1 MRTHI
6 CAQKNCLVVDDFRG
20 MRTLLRDMLRECGAT
35 TIELLGT
42 AKEALRAM
50 QSMPV
55 DVVLC
60 GDLDVAQGQNGQQL
74 LEEAKHLELIGPSC
88 IWMMISAEKNP
99 EAIMGSLEFQPDA
112 YLLKPVTINLLQER
126 LEKISKR
133 KQAFGQI
140 NRAVLKKNY
149 RRAVQLCDEQM
160 AYDKVHG
167 IELLQIKG
175 QMLALA
181 GEVESAQ
188 VLFEQV
194 LAIRELP
201 WARTG
206 LGRICFDQRDYEAAI
221 GHLERCIDYN
231 PLYLEAY
238 DWLAKA
244 LQCNGEIKEA
254 EAVLASALKMSPNST
269 RRQAR
274 LGELA
279 FKRGDYT
286 GAEAAFRKSI
296 SVGEYSVMKTPDAYV
311 GLAKT
316 CSATGKST
324 EAHAVLRTLQKQF
337 DSEDAILRAK
347 TATGILY
354 RDERQKDKVDA
365 VADEVELMV
374 NRSFSKFDKRASL
387 EAAQFLLATKH
398 VESAVGLLRHLVV
411 NNHDDQVLATEVQS
425 IFNGANREQDGA
437 KLIEDCQ
444 REANEMMNT
453 GVLLARGGK
462 LEEAVLAMRSA
473 KTALPGNGRVLLNFV
488 HVALLYLDHFG
499 PDLALIKE
507 SREALNA
514 TRRIVP
520 GDKRISQLSHQ
531 LEELEVQFK

>member
-1 MRTHI
+1 
-6 CAQKNCLVVDDFRG
+6 

-50 QSMPV
+50 QGMPV

-74 LEEAKHLELIGPSC
+74 LEEAKHLELVGPSC
-88 IWMMISAEKNP
+88 IWMMVSADKSP
-99 EAIMGSLEFQPDA
+99 EGIMGSLEFQPDA
-112 YLLKPVTINLLQER
+112 YLLKPVTINLLQDR

-140 NRAVLKKNY
+140 NTAVLKKNY

-160 AYDKVHG
+160 AYDKVHA

-181 GEVESAQ
+181 GEVDAAQ

-194 LAIRELP
+194 LSIRELP

-206 LGRICFDQRDYEAAI
+206 LGRICYDQRDYEAAI
-221 GHLERCIDYN
+221 AHFRRCIDFN
-231 PLYLEAY
+231 RLYLDAY

-254 EAVLASALKMSPNST
+254 EEVLASALKMSPNST

-279 FKRGDYT
+279 YKRGDFA

-311 GLAKT
+311 GLAKS
-316 CSATGKST
+316 CSATGKT
-324 EAHAVLRTLQKQF
+324 AEAHAVLRTLQKQF
-337 DSEDAILRAK
+337 DSEDALLRAK
-347 TATGILY
+347 STAGMLF
-354 RDERQKDKVDA
+354 RDEKQKDKADA
-365 VADEVELMV
+365 LADEVDLMV
-374 NRSFSKFDKRASL
+374 NRSFTKFDHRASL
-387 EAAQFLLATKH
+387 EAAHFLIATEH
-398 VESAVGLLRHLVV
+398 TESAVGLLRHLVV
-411 NNHDDQVLATEVQS
+411 NNHDDKPLLAEVQG
-425 IFNGANREQDGA
+425 IFTGAGREQEGTT
-437 KLIEDCQ
+437 LIADCQ
-444 REANEMMNT
+444 REANELMNT

-462 LEEAVLAMRSA
+462 LEEAVAAMRSA

-499 PDLALIKE
+499 VDPALINE

-520 GDKRISQLSHQ
+520 GDKRISQLAHQ
-531 LEELEVQFK
+531 IEELEDQFK